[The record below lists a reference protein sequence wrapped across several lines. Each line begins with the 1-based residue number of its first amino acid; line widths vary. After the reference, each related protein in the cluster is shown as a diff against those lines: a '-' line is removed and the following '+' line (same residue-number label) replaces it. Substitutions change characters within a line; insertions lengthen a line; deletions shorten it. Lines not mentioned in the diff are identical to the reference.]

1 MPNEMENWRGQLG
14 FLIIVFVIMIGGF
27 ALLMGDNNKKVDFEV
42 IAYVN
47 HQPISKQ
54 VYVSILS
61 EMEALKQE
69 ALTDEEKN
77 QLVDLIIDEE
87 LMIQEVLRQN
97 ILAQNPELRRQ
108 LSNLYML
115 ERQQA
120 WLQEDVAEADLKA
133 FFEEN
138 KSAFAPS
145 AQIYVKRI
153 FVRGAQENVTLK
165 LNQIR
170 NAFQQGQSFEAVAIA
185 FGDDLPP
192 AIPAKLLTL
201 EELKKYMGPALVER
215 IQNLP
220 TGTLTDAVQ
229 AGSGWHFIYI
239 VDRLT
244 GTPPAFEEVRNK
256 VQDLYRNASF
266 EAYLE
271 EQILKLRE
279 QARVKKIN

>member
-1 MPNEMENWRGQLG
+1 MAMEMENWRGQLG
-14 FLIIVFVIMIGGF
+14 FLIIVFAVMIGGF
-27 ALLMGDNNKKVDFEV
+27 ALLTGNKNKEVDFEV

-54 VYVSILS
+54 VYESILS
-61 EMEALKQE
+61 EMETLKQE
-69 ALTDEEKN
+69 ALTETEKD

-87 LMIQEVLRQN
+87 LMIQEILRQN
-97 ILAQNPELRRQ
+97 ILAQNSELRRQ

-120 WLQEDVAEADLKA
+120 WFQEDVADTELKA

-170 NAFQQGQSFEAVAIA
+170 NAFQQGQSFEEVAIA
-185 FGDDLPP
+185 YGDDLPP

-201 EELKKYMGPALVER
+201 DALKKYIGPALVER

-220 TGTLTDAVQ
+220 TGTLTDAIQ

-244 GTPPAFEEVRNK
+244 GTPPAFDDVRNK

-266 EAYLE
+266 EAYLD
-271 EQILKLRE
+271 EQISILRDAAKIDRLK
-279 QARVKKIN
+279 